1 MDRTRDKNLIVEP
14 NAAMTGR
21 KYSDEKP
28 WSCKYC
34 YWWGGRK
41 KGCIE
46 KQCYYLLPPKDQ
58 GRKGVVNCR
67 MK

>member
-1 MDRTRDKNLIVEP
+1 MDRRRDKNLIVES
-14 NAAMTGR
+14 NAAMPGR
-21 KYSDEKP
+21 KYSEEKP

-46 KQCYYLLPPKDQ
+46 RQCYYLLPTKDQ
-58 GRKGVVNCR
+58 GKKGSG
-67 MK
+67 

>member
-1 MDRTRDKNLIVEP
+1 MDRRRDKNLIVEP
-14 NAAMTGR
+14 NAAMPGR
-21 KYSDEKP
+21 KYSEEKP

-46 KQCYYLLPPKDQ
+46 KQCNYLLPQKDQ
-58 GRKGVVNCR
+58 GKKGSG
-67 MK
+67 

>member
-1 MDRTRDKNLIVEP
+1 MDRRRDKNLIVEP
-14 NAAMTGR
+14 NAAMPGR
-21 KYSDEKP
+21 KYSEEKP

-41 KGCIE
+41 KAALRGSVIICFPQKI
-46 KQCYYLLPPKDQ
+46 K

>member
-1 MDRTRDKNLIVEP
+1 MDRRRDKNLIVEP
-14 NAAMTGR
+14 NATMPGR
-21 KYSDEKP
+21 KYSEEKP

-46 KQCYYLLPPKDQ
+46 KQCYYLLPLKDQ
-58 GRKGVVNCR
+58 GKKGSG
-67 MK
+67 